1 MKKLYLLIALTVF
14 STALTPAANG
24 ATSKTSLTF
33 HVESTPNAGESLVTF
48 YGQIKPAAKGKIS
61 IQSFDGITWKD
72 TPLKVTASSSGA
84 WKITTVATAVKAEGQ
99 YRAHVLVG
107 KKKTISKA
115 ANFKVD
121 NSKTFLTTDAL
132 FITDKTSKL
141 TGGRIQGSDVSRW
154 QHPNDQPID
163 FKKMFDAGMRFVL
176 IKGSDAQ
183 EKADIETM
191 RWLVGDRNAA
201 QAAGLYT
208 GMYHFAYLPNSTD
221 EAYVIRDAKA
231 QAQKVIWRLASLG
244 GYNERDLPLA
254 LDLENNCVK
263 KSSNG
268 NCIKTMPR
276 SLVTLWAETWLQT
289 VEEKTGRK
297 PFLYSYA
304 QFLEMAM
311 ARSEALRQYPLWLA
325 HYGINPADPIMQ
337 PGQRTSIGCFVHS
350 WSTANCSSQWQ
361 IWQYSSCGIGKNYG
375 VPSARLDLNVF
386 RGSPENF
393 LSLIKGKWQPEPVD
407 MMPINEPTN
416 INLIS
421 VATTDTNKPVLINV
435 EVFRSIGTP
444 VVTGT
449 VVFRPLDTNV
459 KVKKQTA
466 TRSASGRWELSIE
479 GLPAG
484 ITAGTLNY
492 VDISKTH
499 ADNLLPLSINLVQ
512 GPVLPPPTPTPKP
525 TTTKKPTDSCA
536 KQIKH

>member
-14 STALTPAANG
+14 STVLTPAANG

-33 HVESTPNAGESLVTF
+33 HVESTPNAGESLVPF

-132 FITDKTSKL
+132 FITDRTSKL

-191 RWLVGDRNAA
+191 KWLVGDRNAA

-311 ARSEALRQYPLWLA
+311 ERSETLRQYPLWLA

-393 LSLIKGKWQPEPVD
+393 LSLIKGRWQPEAVD

-421 VATTDTNKPVLINV
+421 VSTTDTNKPVLINV

-484 ITAGTLNY
+484 VTAGTLNY
-492 VDISKTH
+492 VDLSKTH

>member
-1 MKKLYLLIALTVF
+1 MKKLAFFLSLVVF
-14 STALTPAANG
+14 ATSFTPAAMS
-24 ATSKTSLTF
+24 ATAKTSLTLKI
-33 HVESTPNAGESLVTF
+33 ESTPNAGESLVTF
-48 YGQIKPAAKGKIS
+48 YGLAKPAAKGSIS
-61 IQSFDGITWKD
+61 IDTFDGVAWKA
-72 TPLKVTASSSGA
+72 TPLKTTSAASGA
-84 WKITTVATAVKAEGQ
+84 WRITTVATAIKAEGQ
-99 YRAHVLVG
+99 YRARVTIG
-107 KKKTISKA
+107 KKKTLSKN

-121 NSKTFLTTDAL
+121 LTKTFATTDDL
-132 FITDKTSKL
+132 FIPTETGKL
-141 TGGRIQGSDVSRW
+141 TGGRIQGSDISRW

-163 FKKMFDAGMRFVL
+163 FKQMFDAGMRFVL

-191 RWLVGDRNAA
+191 RWLVGDRSAA

-208 GMYHFAYLPNSTD
+208 GMYHFAYMPNSTD
-221 EAYVIRDAKA
+221 EAYIIRDAKA
-231 QAQKVIWRLASLG
+231 QAQKVLWRLASLG
-244 GYNERDLPLA
+244 GYNERDLPVA

-263 KSSNG
+263 KNSSG
-268 NCIKTMPR
+268 ECIKTLPR
-276 SLVTLWAETWLQT
+276 SLVTLWAETWLET

-311 ARSEALRQYPLWLA
+311 ERSEKLRQYPLWLA
-325 HYGINPADPIMQ
+325 HYGIHPADPISK
-337 PGQRTSIGCFVHS
+337 PGQRATIGCFVHS

-361 IWQYSSCGIGKNYG
+361 IWQYSSCGIGKKYG

-386 RGSPENF
+386 RGTPETF

-407 MMPINEPTN
+407 LMPVNEPTRL
-416 INLIS
+416 NLIS
-421 VATTDTNKPVLINV
+421 VTSTDTNKPVLINV

-449 VVFRPLDTNV
+449 VVFRPTDP
-459 KVKKQTA
+459 KIKIKKQTPE
-466 TRSASGRWELSIE
+466 RNASGRWEIKIE

-484 ITAGTLNY
+484 ATAGTLNY

-499 ADNLLPLSINLVQ
+499 ADNEVPLIINLAQ
-512 GPVLPPPTPTPKP
+512 GPDLPAPTPTPKP
-525 TTTKKPTDSCA
+525 TITKKPTDSCA

>member
-1 MKKLYLLIALTVF
+1 MKKLYLLIALVVF
-14 STALTPAANG
+14 STGLTPTANS
-24 ATSKTSLTF
+24 ATAKTSLSF
-33 HVESTPNAGESLVTF
+33 QVESTPNAGESLVTF

-72 TPLKVTASSSGA
+72 TPLKVTASTSGA
-84 WKITTVATAVKAEGQ
+84 WKITTVATAIKAEGQ
-99 YRAHVLVG
+99 YRAQVVVG

-121 NSKTFLTTDAL
+121 NSKTFATTDAL
-132 FITDKTSKL
+132 FITEQTSKL

-311 ARSEALRQYPLWLA
+311 ARSETLRQYPLWLA

-337 PGQRTSIGCFVHS
+337 PGQRTNIGCFVHS

-361 IWQYSSCGIGKNYG
+361 IWQYSSCGIGKKYG

-393 LSLIKGKWQPEPVD
+393 LSLIKGKWQPEAVD

-484 ITAGTLNY
+484 VTAGTLNY

>member
-1 MKKLYLLIALTVF
+1 MKKLYLLIALVVF
-14 STALTPAANG
+14 STGLTPTANS
-24 ATSKTSLTF
+24 ATAKTSLSF
-33 HVESTPNAGESLVTF
+33 QVESTPNAGESLVTF
-48 YGQIKPAAKGKIS
+48 YGQIKPAAKGAVS
-61 IQSFDGITWKD
+61 IQSFDGLTWKD
-72 TPLKVTASSSGA
+72 TPLKVTASASGA
-84 WKITTVATAVKAEGQ
+84 WKITTVATAIKAEGQ
-99 YRAHVLVG
+99 YRAQVVVG
-107 KKKTISKA
+107 KKKTLSKA
-115 ANFKVD
+115 ANYKVD
-121 NSKTFLTTDAL
+121 NSKTFATTDAL
-132 FITDKTSKL
+132 FITEQTSKL

-244 GYNERDLPLA
+244 GYNERDLPIA

-311 ARSEALRQYPLWLA
+311 ARSETLRQYPLWLA
-325 HYGINPADPIMQ
+325 HYGINPADPISQ

-361 IWQYSSCGIGKNYG
+361 IWQYSSCGIGKKYG
-375 VPSARLDLNVF
+375 VASSRLDLNVF

-393 LSLIKGKWQPEPVD
+393 LSLIKGKWQPEAVD

-484 ITAGTLNY
+484 VTAGTLNY

>member
-1 MKKLYLLIALTVF
+1 MKKLYLLIALVVF
-14 STALTPAANG
+14 STGLTPTANS
-24 ATSKTSLTF
+24 ATAKTSLSF
-33 HVESTPNAGESLVTF
+33 QVESTPNAGESLVTF
-48 YGQIKPAAKGKIS
+48 YGQIKPAAKGAVS

-72 TPLKVTASSSGA
+72 TPLKVTASASGA
-84 WKITTVATAVKAEGQ
+84 WKITTVATAIKAEGQ
-99 YRAHVLVG
+99 YRAQVVVG
-107 KKKTISKA
+107 KKKTLSKA
-115 ANFKVD
+115 ANYKVD
-121 NSKTFLTTDAL
+121 NSKTFATTDAL
-132 FITDKTSKL
+132 FITEQTSKL

-208 GMYHFAYLPNSTD
+208 GMYHFAYLPNSID

-311 ARSEALRQYPLWLA
+311 ARSETLRQYPLWLA
-325 HYGINPADPIMQ
+325 HYGINPADPISQ

-361 IWQYSSCGIGKNYG
+361 IWQYSSCGIGKKYG
-375 VPSARLDLNVF
+375 VASSRLDLNVF

-393 LSLIKGKWQPEPVD
+393 LSLIKGKWQPEAVD

-416 INLIS
+416 MNLIS

-484 ITAGTLNY
+484 VTAGTLNY